1 MPSSK
6 QAEIARK
13 GARTVTGPR
22 SLTRLLALFDA
33 LSASP
38 DGMTLAEL
46 SVTLGSPKSS
56 LLNLLRPLVT
66 EAYLIHGGGFYR
78 LGPSIFRL
86 ASRLLDTWQLLRIMR
101 PFMEELAASTGE
113 SVLLSVMNAEKK
125 LLTYVDIV
133 HSAHPV
139 RYQIAVGTVRPLY
152 ASTAGRLLVAY
163 ADRAWRQDYLA
174 KVEFDGHTSMQM
186 TKAWLKRDLEQIV
199 EDGVAW
205 SVDGFMVGLSA
216 VAAPLFDASGAC
228 VASLNIAGPT
238 DRFRADLDSRK
249 AAVRECATRASKAL
263 AAAEKAAPAALTRVA
278 GRAARAS
285 AR

>member
-1 MPSSK
+1 VLKSK
-6 QAEIARK
+6 RAATANKADRE
-13 GARTVTGPR
+13 VSGPR

-38 DGMTLAEL
+38 DGLSLAEL
-46 SVTLGSPKSS
+46 STMLGSPKSS

-86 ASRLLDTWQLLRIMR
+86 ASRLLDSWQLLRTMR

-113 SVLLSVMNAEKK
+113 SVLLSVMDADKK

-133 HSAHPV
+133 HSSHPV

-163 ADRAWRQDYLA
+163 ADRAWRQDYLQ
-174 KVEFDGHTSMQM
+174 KVEFTVPIAMQI
-186 TKAWLKRDLEQIV
+186 TKPWLKRELEQIV

-216 VAAPLFDASGAC
+216 VAAPLMDRSGAC

-238 DRFRADLDSRK
+238 DRFRADLESRK
-249 AAVRECATRASKAL
+249 AAVQECAARASKAL
-263 AAAEKAAPAALTRVA
+263 VAAQLHESAELV
-278 GRAARAS
+278 
-285 AR
+285 